1 MRGLN
6 LETKILSDE
15 LSTFLT
21 DKKSRR
27 IRVGTEVVLVKFYE
41 QLAASYA
48 IESRTYWTNTK
59 VDTLQVLGAENVQTL
74 VNNTTLFTRL
84 HRTGTYGGGHHQPT
98 LVCRG
103 ETRAPRECHVVS
115 TWSATQSSIAWSS
128 SSVYAMSS

>member
-48 IESRTYWTNTK
+48 KVKLTGQILRSTHFKFSVPKTFRRLSTTPPCSRGFIA
-59 VDTLQVLGAENVQTL
+59 QVPMVGDIISQ
-74 VNNTTLFTRL
+74 R
-84 HRTGTYGGGHHQPT
+84 
-98 LVCRG
+98 
-103 ETRAPRECHVVS
+103 
-115 TWSATQSSIAWSS
+115 
-128 SSVYAMSS
+128 